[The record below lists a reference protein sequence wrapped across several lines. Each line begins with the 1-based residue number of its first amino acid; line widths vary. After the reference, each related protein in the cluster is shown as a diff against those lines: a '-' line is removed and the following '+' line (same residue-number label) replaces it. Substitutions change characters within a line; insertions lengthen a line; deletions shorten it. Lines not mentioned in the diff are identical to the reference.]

1 MIKKMSSKTKTL
13 IDELLADPQRL
24 IEKKPFTRGTNFA
37 NDCTCGFIDK
47 EVPINGKVQ
56 ARLSTLKRR
65 IVSQDEF
72 VRELDPMSHKVLFDA
87 NIPSITMKNKKGQ
100 MYELEYKKMAVP
112 YQRLIRDKHVLHLCG
127 NPMQFTLMNT
137 NPTEKQTQCF
147 IDFKQYWNLRNM
159 DGMRTKAVSAQKSYG
174 DAGLLFYFD
183 YKGRIKA
190 RLLSYEDG
198 YILCPHNDDNGDRI
212 LESVYYSVGD
222 TQYIDSYDDTYMYR
236 WVCEWSDDSVDPY
249 KWRMEK
255 PVTHGFSE
263 IPLVTKRGRVAWDN
277 VQSLIEVYEVI
288 YNVFLVIQ
296 KRHGWGILYV
306 KGSFKALSEKLA
318 GSVILNDTS
327 MESKGSADFKT
338 PPSPQNMIDTLGL
351 MEETIQKGSGATF
364 LLPKDVKSS
373 GDISAQAIMLTQS
386 LDIETALQGVID
398 WQNFADKMCRLFKEG
413 LAKEFVNTGKN
424 LTAITDFED
433 IDINAKFKVW
443 RPQNDTEY
451 NNMLISLKGAGGI
464 SEDTLIE
471 KNTESSPDE
480 KVRRRKEKEEE
491 IKMKEEEMALQYG
504 NNNSDGNNSNNN
516 QNSEGGASKE

>member
-1 MIKKMSSKTKTL
+1 MNSKTKRL
-13 IDELLADPQRL
+13 IEELLADPEKL
-24 IEKKPFTRGTNFA
+24 TEKKPFTRGTNAESCPTF
-37 NDCTCGFIDK
+37 GFMEK
-47 EVPINGKVQ
+47 EVPINGKIQ
-56 ARLSTLKRR
+56 ARLSGLKRKV
-65 IVSQDEF
+65 VSQDDF
-72 VRELDPMSHKVLFDA
+72 VRELDPMSHKVLYDA

-100 MYELEYKKMAVP
+100 YYEIEYKKMAVP

-127 NPMQFTLMNT
+127 NPVQFTLMNT
-137 NPTEKQTQCF
+137 EPNEKQNQAF

-183 YKGRIKA
+183 YEGRIKA

-198 YILCPHNDDNGDRI
+198 YILCPHNDENGDRI
-212 LESVYYSVGD
+212 LESVYYCVDD

-255 PVTHGFSE
+255 PVPHGFSE

-277 VQSLIEVYEVI
+277 VQSIIEVYEVI

-327 MESKGSADFKT
+327 MEGKGSADFKT

-351 MEETIQKGSGATF
+351 MEETIQKGCGATF

-413 LAKEFVNTGKN
+413 LAKEFVQTGKN
-424 LTAITDFED
+424 PYAVTEFES

-464 SEDTLIE
+464 SEETLID

-480 KVRRRKEKEEE
+480 KVRMKKQ
-491 IKMKEEEMALQYG
+491 KEEEMKLKEKELSMQYG
-504 NNNSDGNNSNNN
+504 NNNNGDGNNVNGNSN
-516 QNSEGGASKE
+516 QNSGGGANGE